1 MYADAAE
8 TASAVDAKVHELGFE
23 LWVYPEPYTGKDTPL
38 GPTPEIAG
46 LKPEKMYRVI
56 GMSYDAEPDTEA
68 FVIVVNEVGEIWFI
82 SNRHVRVAEALKED
96 APVYL
101 VRDKHNFSMF

>member
-1 MYADAAE
+1 MDVAE
-8 TASAVDAKVHELGFE
+8 TASAVDAKVHELGFD
-23 LWVYPEPYTGKDTPL
+23 LWVYPEPYTGEDTPL
-38 GPTPEIAG
+38 GPTPEVAG
-46 LKPEKMYRVI
+46 LRSDKTYRVI

-68 FVIVVNEVGEIWFI
+68 FVIVVNENGEIWFI

-101 VRDKHNFSMF
+101 VRDRNNFSMF